1 MLFVVVLVNFGLPVY
16 SANEASERAEVDVH
30 FSNPSSTDITVQV
43 TNRDISASSR
53 GMYFMTINLLFSIH
67 ILAGVNI
74 DYDPGPY
81 TITFPPGRV
90 NSSLTIPITDDI
102 ILEENE
108 IFNITV
114 RVTSAL
120 ILSRVATGD
129 LSQVTVNILD
139 NDRMLYYV
147 IMYTQFIYNNYH
159 FFQL

>member
-1 MLFVVVLVNFGLPVY
+1 MLFVVVLVNFGLSVY
-16 SANEASERAEVDVH
+16 NANEASERAEVDVR

-53 GMYFMTINLLFSIH
+53 GIYFMTINLLFSIH
-67 ILAGVNI
+67 ILAGANI

-90 NSSLTIPITDDI
+90 NSLLTIPITDDI
-102 ILEENE
+102 VLEENE

-114 RVTSAL
+114 HVTSAL
-120 ILSRVATGD
+120 ILSRVTTGD

-139 NDRMLYYV
+139 NDRMLCYV
-147 IMYTQFIYNNYH
+147 LVYTQFI
-159 FFQL
+159 